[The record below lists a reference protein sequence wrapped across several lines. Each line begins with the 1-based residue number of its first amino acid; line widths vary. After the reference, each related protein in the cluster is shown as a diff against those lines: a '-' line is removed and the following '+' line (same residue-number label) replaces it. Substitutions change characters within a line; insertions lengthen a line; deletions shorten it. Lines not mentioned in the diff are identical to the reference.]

1 MGVSPARAA
10 QVRHSPS
17 DPVPL
22 TPRPSRRVNDSA
34 ALGRN
39 TAGDDNTTSEELE
52 TVPMLVEGL
61 QDGDF
66 PFKAIRV
73 AGGDSISLAV
83 GDHGELRCW
92 GSYRVSFTRSC
103 I

>member
-1 MGVSPARAA
+1 M
-10 QVRHSPS
+10 
-17 DPVPL
+17 
-22 TPRPSRRVNDSA
+22 NDGA

-39 TAGDDNTTSEELE
+39 TAGNENTTSEELE

-66 PFKAIRV
+66 SFKAIRI
-73 AGGDSISLAV
+73 AAGDSISLAV

-92 GSYRVSFTRSC
+92 GSYRVSPQLQYPSMTVSRTQC
-103 I
+103 